1 MTVRLPIAPRRDGQY
16 RAVSPRPSADE
27 ASARPVRAVVADDE
41 PLLAAALIDGLRLCW
56 PELDVAEPLG
66 DGESAIDF
74 MLNERPDVAFLDIR
88 MPGLSGLDVA
98 RIVRDEWPHG
108 SERPSPLI
116 VFVTAYAEC
125 RGSGLRAGGDRLPGQ
140 AGRTGPAGRGARA
153 GPRQAQ
159 FALGTRRPDELPAVD
174 ENVLD
179 VVADDLGLGRP
190 RLTRIC
196 AASGDRIHVIGTEEV
211 LFFEAA
217 DKYVNVHTAGRVL
230 LIRRSLRELLP
241 SLDPMTFKQVHRRV
255 IVNVTKIRS
264 ASRASHG
271 RLLLDID
278 GTDHRPPVSRAF
290 ADLFRAM

>member
-1 MTVRLPIAPRRDGQY
+1 M
-16 RAVSPRPSADE
+16 SPRPSADE
-27 ASARPVRAVVADDE
+27 ASASPVRAVVADDE

-116 VFVTAYAEC
+116 VFVTAYAEFAVQAFE
-125 RGSGLRAGGDRLPGQ
+125 RAAIDYLVKPVAPDRLAEALARVRDRLSSRSGPETGRAPG
-140 AGRTGPAGRGARA
+140 
-153 GPRQAQ
+153 
-159 FALGTRRPDELPAVD
+159 VD

-179 VVADDLGLGRP
+179 VVADDLGLGRS

-196 AASGDRIHVIGTEEV
+196 AASGDRIHVIGIEEV
-211 LFFEAA
+211 LLFEAA